1 MKTKMQAS
9 QKLWRAG
16 VVVLVLATLTGCEHT
31 AHQLFQLD
39 FRGIINDTF
48 DACHPGMPPN
58 PELEKIRK
66 EHYRNWPKPMR
77 EAVDEHRVVVDMD
90 KLQVQ
95 LAMRLEESMIQKQ
108 MEAGRETWI
117 VWNLVDQWISVPM
130 KHWRRVRIRFQDDK
144 VVEVAR

>member
-1 MKTKMQAS
+1 LKTKMQAS

-16 VVVLVLATLTGCEHT
+16 VVVLVLAVVTGCENM
-31 AHQLFQLD
+31 ARDLFQLD
-39 FRGIINDTF
+39 FRAMMRDTF

-77 EAVDEHRVVVDMD
+77 EAVDERRVAVGMD

-95 LAMRLEESMIQKQ
+95 VAIRLEESMIQKR
-108 MEAGRETWI
+108 MEAGREMWI
-117 VWNLVDQWISVPM
+117 VWNRVDGWNCVPM
-130 KHWRRVRIRFQDDK
+130 HDYRRVLIRFQDDK